1 MPEGFFVR
9 VAVFYAAIFLLVGVF
24 LPYFGIWLDYR
35 GLSAAQI
42 GIVFA
47 APLFVRI
54 LATPLIGFF
63 ADRSGNRRLFLVC
76 LAAGTMVSCSL
87 FTVAGEFW
95 TILVVM
101 VLYSVF
107 WTTVMPLTE
116 AVAMEGVR
124 TAGLDY
130 GRMRLWGSW
139 SFILATFGGG
149 YAVQFWGP
157 PAALWMLMTA
167 STLVFAGALNL
178 PRPTGKGLLR
188 SAINVP
194 SIRFRDAVA
203 LARTPLFLLFLLATA
218 AVHSTHAVLYAFG
231 PLHWRSLGI
240 STGIIGMLVAVSV
253 MAEIVLFARSGRAV
267 ARVGPAGLIALGAA
281 AAVLR
286 WSVMAFDPSLAV
298 LFAVQLLHGLTFGAA
313 HLGAVHFI
321 SKAVPGEVA
330 ATAQALYASVT
341 AGLAMGSAFTLA
353 GQLYGAWGGFSYM
366 AMAVIAAVG
375 LAAAALLMRLWKGG
389 RIMWVESRS

>member
-9 VAVFYAAIFLLVGVF
+9 VAAFYAAIFLLVGVF

-35 GLSAAQI
+35 GLNAAEI
-42 GIVFA
+42 GMVFA

-54 LATPLIGFF
+54 FATPAIGFF

-76 LAAGTMVSCSL
+76 LAAGTMVSCGL
-87 FTVAGEFW
+87 FNLAADFW
-95 TILVVM
+95 IILGVM
-101 VLYSVF
+101 VLYSLF

-139 SFILATFGGG
+139 SFIAATFGGG
-149 YAVQFWGP
+149 YMVQYWGP
-157 PAALWMLMTA
+157 PASLWMLMAA
-167 STLVFAGALNL
+167 SVLVFLGAVNL

-194 SIRFRDAVA
+194 TIRFRDAVA
-203 LARTPLFLLFLLATA
+203 LTRTPLFLLFLLATA
-218 AVHSTHAVLYAFG
+218 AVNSTHAVLYAFG
-231 PLHWRSLGI
+231 PLHWRTQGI
-240 STGIIGMLVAVSV
+240 STGVIGMLVAVSV
-253 MAEIVLFARSGRAV
+253 IAEILLFARSGRAV
-267 ARVGPAGLIALGAA
+267 DRIGPAGLIVLGGG

-286 WSVMAFDPSLAV
+286 WSVMAFDPPLPV
-298 LFAVQLLHGLTFGAA
+298 LFAVQVLHGLTFGAA

-321 SKAVPGEVA
+321 SRAVPGEVA
-330 ATAQALYASVT
+330 ATAQALYASIT

-353 GQLYGAWGGFSYM
+353 GLLYGSYGGLSYG
-366 AMAVIAAVG
+366 AMAVIASVG
-375 LAAAALLMRLWKGG
+375 LAAATVLMRLWNGG
-389 RIMWVESRS
+389 RILWVEAPR